1 MTVERK
7 FNRRRAPD
15 RRFSSPAG
23 RSSRALWRT
32 RWRLNSRTRARR
44 PLNEQL
50 ELLGSEEELKRRQGL
65 DEMERLHAGRRHDVQ
80 RRIPL

>member
-7 FNRRRAPD
+7 FNAPKFAD
-15 RRFSSPAG
+15 NGQNCCLCAPRI
-23 RSSRALWRT
+23 
-32 RWRLNSRTRARR
+32 NSRTRARR